1 MSVEPNQNDKTD
13 KTDKT
18 DKMIFVYQNLFVS
31 CVLQIVEDMKKIST
45 ENNEKILPEKKASHE
60 NMRKTCDDVINQY
73 KNQNTDMDQVKVIKK
88 VYKVLTQ
95 HKELLKTRDVNLF
108 TVRTPEGKIMTII
121 PGLNINLN
129 ISLMNEEQLENLWSN
144 IETMFVT
151 SVKMVYLMTA
161 ESKHVPEVLELV
173 NELEKNALKKLQN
186 NFFMGLNTEGENIVN
201 MDQLMSSDI
210 VIPGTEANTGILGR
224 LGVDKLMDTEN
235 LANEI
240 KKFDDNDINE
250 TISTLTSMLGNDSD
264 IKDVCST
271 MVKSVL
277 EDIKTN
283 GIGNMFNI
291 AERVS
296 GKIGDKIDPEKMA
309 KTANGMNDLIKNNS
323 DQLNNLKDDNGN
335 PIGGEFFKQF
345 QNTLNMANLFKN
357 MGK

>member
-1 MSVEPNQNDKTD
+1 MSVEPNQNDKIV

-18 DKMIFVYQNLFVS
+18 DKMIYVYQNLFVS
-31 CVLQIVEDMKKIST
+31 CVLHIVEDMKKISIDKA
-45 ENNEKILPEKKASHE
+45 EKILPEKKASHE

-73 KNQNTDMDQVKVIKK
+73 KNENTDMDQAKVIKK

-95 HKELLKTRDVNLF
+95 YIEFLKNRNVNLF
-108 TVRTPEGKIMTII
+108 EIRTPEGKIMTII

-129 ISLMNEEQLENLWSN
+129 IILMDDKELDNLWSN

-151 SVKMVYLMTA
+151 CVKMVYLITD
-161 ESKHVPEVLELV
+161 ESKHLPDVLELV
-173 NELEKNALKKLQN
+173 NLLEKNALKKLQN
-186 NFFMGLNTEGENIVN
+186 NFFMGLNTEDENIVN

-210 VIPGTEANTGILGR
+210 IIPGTEANTGILGR
-224 LGVDKLMDTEN
+224 FGIDKLMDTEN

-277 EDIKTN
+277 EDIKLN
-283 GIGNMFNI
+283 GIENMFNI

-296 GKIGDKIDPEKMA
+296 GKIGNNIDPEKMA
-309 KTANGMNDLIKNNS
+309 KTANGMNDLLKNNNS
-323 DQLNNLKDDNGN
+323 QLNNLKDDKGN

-357 MGK
+357 VGK